1 MTLDEYFSELRV
13 SLRGLSDADVA
24 EIVAELRSHVL
35 DSGVSEELALQR
47 LGAPRDL
54 GRLYLTE
61 SLLARASRSRSPL
74 LILRS
79 VVRWAGIS
87 VVGFWVLL
95 GLLVGYTIALSFA
108 IAAIVKLFAPG
119 RAGLWR
125 LPDGS
130 LSLHLGFVGP
140 PPFGREVMGWWIVP
154 VGVLLGAAC
163 VLLTMAFGR
172 WCIRRFRK

>member
-1 MTLDEYFSELRV
+1 MALDEYFNELRV
-13 SLRGLSDADVA
+13 SLHGLPDADIE

-35 DSGVSEELALQR
+35 DSGVSEELALRR
-47 LGAPRDL
+47 LGSPRDL
-54 GRLYLTE
+54 GRLYQTE

-95 GLLVGYTIALSFA
+95 ELLAGYTIALSFT
-108 IAAIVKLFAPG
+108 IAAIMKLFAPV

-125 LPDGS
+125 LADGS
-130 LSLHLGFVGP
+130 LSLHLGFSGP
-140 PPFGREVMGWWIVP
+140 PPLGREVMGWSIVP
-154 VGVLLGAAC
+154 VGLLLGAAS
-163 VLLTMAFGR
+163 VLLTMTFAR
-172 WCIRRFRK
+172 WCLRRFRK